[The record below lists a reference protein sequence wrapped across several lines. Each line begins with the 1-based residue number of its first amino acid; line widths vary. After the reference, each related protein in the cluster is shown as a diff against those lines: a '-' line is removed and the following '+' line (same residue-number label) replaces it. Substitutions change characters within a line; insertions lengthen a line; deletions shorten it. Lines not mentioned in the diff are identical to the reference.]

1 MVTTPDPPT
10 LAFPSSEA
18 FLDWLGRHH
27 DSPAGIW
34 MRIYKKGSGVESI
47 TYAGALDAA
56 LRYGWIDGQK
66 RGLDELSW
74 VQRFVP
80 RRPRSVWSRI
90 NRDAAERL
98 IAEGKMREPGLRQVE
113 AARRDGRWEAAYEGQ
128 RTATIPEDFLA
139 ALKENPAAQAFYE
152 GLDRVNRYAVVF
164 RLQTAKRPETR
175 ARRIADFVAKLGRGE
190 RFHEPK
196 AKKAKA

>member
-1 MVTTPDPPT
+1 MSSTVDPPT
-10 LAFPSSEA
+10 LSFPSPEA
-18 FLDWLGRHH
+18 FLEWLGQHH

-66 RGLDELSW
+66 RSLDELSW

-98 IAEGKMREPGLRQVE
+98 IADGKMQEPGLRQVE

-128 RTATIPEDFLA
+128 RTAQVPEDFLA
-139 ALKENPAAQAFYE
+139 ALRENPAAQAFYE

-164 RLQTAKRPETR
+164 RLQSAKKPETR
-175 ARRIADFVAKLGRGE
+175 ARRIADFVAKLARSE

-196 AKKAKA
+196 GKKAKA